1 MQPQV
6 NWQSSKIFVQTQQ
19 DFDEVEP
26 LLRIQPQFSS
36 HHHRLSL
43 SGSYFIDK

>member
-6 NWQSSKIFVQTQQ
+6 NWQSSKIFVQIQQ

-26 LLRIQPQFSS
+26 LLRIQP
-36 HHHRLSL
+36 
-43 SGSYFIDK
+43 